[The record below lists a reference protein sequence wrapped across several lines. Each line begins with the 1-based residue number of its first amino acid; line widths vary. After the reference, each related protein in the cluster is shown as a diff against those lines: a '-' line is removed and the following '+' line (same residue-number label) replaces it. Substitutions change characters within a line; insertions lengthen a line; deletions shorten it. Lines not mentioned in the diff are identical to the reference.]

1 LLALVVVPTKV
12 VDRREPPFTVWGLSE
27 SLTGRRLSWLIV
39 GRGSRRSAGSCSSRA
54 CSSRGGPSPPQRSR
68 WACSDGS
75 NLAFNEAVGW
85 IVGVDGS
92 GLTPLDGRD
101 ADWSPTG
108 SRFAFAAG
116 GIWVMNADGSGSH
129 QVAPFGHDPVWS
141 PDGSRI
147 AYINDGSLYV
157 MDLDS
162 THVGNLGTV
171 EPPRRH
177 TAVVWNPL
185 PPSASGGG

>member
-1 LLALVVVPTKV
+1 VAHRRARLTPFGRLLLVTRVLEQGWSV
-12 VDRREPPFTVWGLSE
+12 SAAAE
-27 SLTGRRLSWLIV
+27 SMGV
-39 GRGSRRSAGSCSSRA
+39 
-54 CSSRGGPSPPQRSR
+54 
-68 WACSDGS
+68 SDGS

-157 MDLDS
+157 MDLDC